1 MFCADYDYDTL
12 WFLAKES
19 KPVRTE
25 SMGNRVVNVAFAC
38 PEEKI
43 YASVTGL
50 AQLVEDDK
58 LVKALAP
65 RNGLLVSCRILTLLR
80 IDIQHAEAWDSDSL

>member
-65 RNGLLVSCRILTLLR
+65 RNGLLVSCRIEGARSNSSTYRHPTRRGLG
-80 IDIQHAEAWDSDSL
+80 